1 MNDVENIPNK
11 ALLSEEYHK
20 NRTGY
25 EEALAKLSARFPD
38 CCSEEDFTRQLKAV
52 SKILN
57 RFCEEKLSC

>member
-25 EEALAKLSARFPD
+25 EEALAKVVREISRLLQRRGLHPTIKSRVK
-38 CCSEEDFTRQLKAV
+38 DFESFLR
-52 SKILN
+52 
-57 RFCEEKLSC
+57 RKLSC